1 MNIKKISTS
10 ELFKACQNIIEK
22 YSYQRIIEILN
33 LNCSKQNIQN
43 TLKSKTRYSELK
55 KLEWTKMLAEH
66 KIELVDINIKALE
79 ILKRDLQKIHKEAD
93 IRFNN
98 ELADINKR

>member
-1 MNIKKISTS
+1 MKKCSST
-10 ELFKACQNIIEK
+10 ELFKKCQNIFEK

-33 LNCSKQNIQN
+33 LNCSKQNIQG

-55 KLEWTKMLAEH
+55 KLEWVKLLAEH
-66 KIELVDINIKALE
+66 KIELLDINIKALE
-79 ILKRDLQKIHKEAD
+79 FIKQDLKEIYKEAD

-98 ELADINKR
+98 ELSDINKR